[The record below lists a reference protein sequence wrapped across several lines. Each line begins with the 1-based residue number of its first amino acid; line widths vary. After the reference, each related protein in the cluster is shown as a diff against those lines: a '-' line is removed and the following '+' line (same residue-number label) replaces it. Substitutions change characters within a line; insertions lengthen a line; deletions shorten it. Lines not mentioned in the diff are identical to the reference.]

1 MAKILVI
8 DDERHI
14 RNTLKEALSYE
25 SHIVCTSENCT
36 DALQQMAKTNYD
48 LIISDVKM
56 EGMDGIEFLC
66 HISND
71 EAYQHIPVIII
82 TGHGNVDMAVKALK
96 NGAFDFIEKP
106 IDLGAL
112 LSSVK
117 NAFDNKENVREAR
130 KTIRKK
136 KIKESVCPIIGESD
150 AINNVKKL
158 IGKVAPSEARVL
170 ITGSNGTGKELI
182 AREIHRTS
190 HRSNEA
196 FIEVNCAAIPS
207 ELIESEMFGHEKGS
221 FTSADKLRKG
231 KFELANNGT
240 LFLDEIGDLPLAAQA
255 KLLRVLQEK
264 KICRVGGDKDININ
278 VRVIAATN
286 KNLREETRIG
296 NFREDLY
303 HRLSVIIIHVPNLN
317 QRRNDIPLL
326 IDYFLGLSS
335 KNENISKCKITDGA
349 VQMLSELDWSGNIRE
364 LLNVIERLVVFTKEP
379 NVSETII
386 NEDNITEYVLKYLN

>member
-1 MAKILVI
+1 MARILII

-14 RNTLKEALSYE
+14 RNTLKEALTYE
-25 SHIVCTSENCT
+25 SHIVCTAENCAI
-36 DALQQMAKTNYD
+36 ALEKMAKTNYD

-66 HISND
+66 HISNN
-71 EAYQHIPVIII
+71 ELHQHIPIIII

-117 NAFDNKENVREAR
+117 NALSSKDSLKEAR
-130 KTIRKK
+130 KTIRRRKT
-136 KIKESVCPIIGESD
+136 KESICPIIGNSD

-158 IGKVAPSEARVL
+158 ISKVAPSEARVL

-190 HRSNEA
+190 HRCNEA

-221 FTSADKLRKG
+221 FTSADRLRKG
-231 KFELANNGT
+231 KFELANDGT

-264 KICRVGGDKDININ
+264 KICRVGGDKDINVN

-286 KNLREETRIG
+286 KNLREETKKG
-296 NFREDLY
+296 SFREDLY
-303 HRLSVIIIHVPNLN
+303 HRLSVIIIHVPSLN
-317 QRRNDIPLL
+317 QRRDDIPLL
-326 IDYFLGLSS
+326 VDYFLEKSS
-335 KNENISKCKITDGA
+335 KNENISKCKITDEA
-349 VQMLSELDWSGNIRE
+349 MNMLSELDWSGNIRE

-379 NVSETII
+379 DTPETII
-386 NEDNITEYVLKYLN
+386 NKENIEEYVIKYL